1 MHFWHV
7 NDNTEYGEHSGN
19 TARGHAFPAGGT
31 PTDISARLLD
41 SGNLW
46 ALKTSNVD
54 FSKLKLNLRNCAVKG
69 ICTCV

>member
-7 NDNTEYGEHSGN
+7 NDNIEYGEH
-19 TARGHAFPAGGT
+19 TARDHAFPAGGT
-31 PTDISARLLD
+31 LTDISARLLD

-46 ALKTSNVD
+46 TLKMSNVD
-54 FSKLKLNLRNCAVKG
+54 FSKLKLNLRKCAVKG